1 MRENTKDTRDVL
13 VVGEDEK
20 HTQLKALIV
29 KGVVKFDHPSWN
41 RISEN
46 GMDLY
51 EKQGY
56 LADGFWPFIKLAK
69 DLVRRMMLLD
79 ISQRPTI
86 QEVLSH
92 PWLQNIED
100 AVTKEMGVTRNPEL
114 LQYIS
119 NNSL

>member
-56 LADGFWPFIKLAK
+56 LADGF
-69 DLVRRMMLLD
+69 
-79 ISQRPTI
+79 
-86 QEVLSH
+86 
-92 PWLQNIED
+92 
-100 AVTKEMGVTRNPEL
+100 
-114 LQYIS
+114 
-119 NNSL
+119 